1 MSVYID
7 GIESG
12 LKMTE
17 KKLSPKESN
26 RRNYIL
32 NGTLWKVIL
41 SISAPLA
48 LYGMFNYLYGFFDL
62 LMVSHI
68 GGNEVASVVFID
80 EIKQAIMAFGGG
92 IAAGGTVIVAR
103 HYGAGRIEEARRNA
117 GSSFSL
123 ALLVSSVIVLITL
136 AFGRP
141 LLALLNAPQEMI
153 DAGIGYF
160 NVQMISTSLIAVNSV
175 FIGLEKAKGNT
186 TLILLLNIFA
196 MIIKLILSAIF
207 VFGMGL
213 GAMYVALA
221 TLIAQGLLMIVALKI
236 MFSKNNSF
244 QIKWRELGIK
254 KYYIIPILSLSLPVF
269 TGKFLFSL
277 GKVLVNSMAAFYGPL
292 AVAAFGIAMKL
303 GGGPGSISI
312 IFEESEIS
320 IISQNLG
327 NRNLKRA
334 LKTYVF
340 SHLYALIVGGSALI
354 LVSNLMDSIIPLF
367 TTSTDPYFRQMIIDI
382 YFWEKFSVLTSAS
395 IAVITG
401 VFIGFKY
408 TKVAFILNVARLFI
422 FRLPVL
428 WLFQRSDIGYEA
440 LGYVMFISNASTM
453 VLAFVLLGFF
463 YNKVKNF
470 GYMDLHI
477 ES

>member
-1 MSVYID
+1 
-7 GIESG
+7 
-12 LKMTE
+12 MTE
-17 KKLSPKESN
+17 KKLSPKEHQ

-32 NGTLWKVIL
+32 SGDLWKVIL

-48 LYGMFNYLYGFFDL
+48 LYGLFNYLYGFFDL
-62 LMVSHI
+62 IMVSYI

-103 HYGAGRIEEARRNA
+103 HYGAGKIEEARRNA
-117 GSSFSL
+117 GASFSL
-123 ALLVSSVIVLITL
+123 ALLVSSIIVIFTLI
-136 AFGRP
+136 FGRP
-141 LLALLNAPQEMI
+141 LLHLLNAPQEII

-160 NVQMISTSLIAVNSV
+160 NIQMISTSLIAVNSV

-186 TLILLLNIFA
+186 ALILILNIIA

-213 GAMYVALA
+213 GAEYVALA

-254 KYYIIPILSLSLPVF
+254 KYYILPILSLSIPVF

-277 GKVLVNSMAAFYGPL
+277 GKVLVNSMAAVYGPL

-334 LKTYVF
+334 MKTYVF
-340 SHLYALIVGGSALI
+340 SHMYALIVGGSALI
-354 LVSNLMDSIIPLF
+354 LVSNFMDSIIPLF
-367 TTSTDPYFRQMIIDI
+367 TTSTDPYFRQMILDI

-408 TKVAFILNVARLFI
+408 TKIAFVLNVARLFI

-428 WLFQRSDIGYEA
+428 WLLQKTDVGYVA
-440 LGYVMFISNASTM
+440 LGHVMFISNAATM
-453 VLAFVLLGFF
+453 VLAFVLLGIF
-463 YNKVKNF
+463 YMKIRNY
-470 GYMDLHI
+470 GYMDMHL